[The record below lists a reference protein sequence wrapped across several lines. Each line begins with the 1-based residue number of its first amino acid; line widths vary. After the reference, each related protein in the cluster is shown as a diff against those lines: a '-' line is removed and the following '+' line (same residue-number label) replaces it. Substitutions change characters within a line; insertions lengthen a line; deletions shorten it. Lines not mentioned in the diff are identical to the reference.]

1 MLTAAVKLGM
11 LPGLLAV
18 FAAVLAEGTALFD
31 LTLAAG
37 VRALERVDHGSPR
50 GQLYAS
56 ISATARS
63 IATLRSDQKTSV
75 LSQATSQTRTLAN
88 HEDTKHE
95 DVLYKKSFVAFV
107 PSC

>member
-1 MLTAAVKLGM
+1 MKLGL

-37 VRALERVDHGSPR
+37 VGAFERVGHGSPR

-63 IATLRSDQKTSV
+63 GSTVSQLWRDYLAASTLVMVTVVPETSPV
-75 LSQATSQTRTLAN
+75 IFSGSPARRIRPGNFWFAIW
-88 HEDTKHE
+88 
-95 DVLYKKSFVAFV
+95 
-107 PSC
+107 